1 MDNRDAEGL
10 VVKSSAV
17 STLSA
22 LCSMFRML
30 AGLHTVVCVQTHLV
44 GRGERRWL
52 VKSWVVCCAK
62 IHQRVLMMTPPPS
75 QSTLYP
81 RHIPDTG
88 RRSGLWLVPGL
99 LLCGCFRSASC
110 VTLGIAPLKQLGQDP
125 CPCAFYIVDMVPYTI
140 SKLSAKSQFCAI
152 QTADN
157 TDGKVRIEI
166 ILLLENNK
174 MLPGKIKTEKK

>member
-62 IHQRVLMMTPPPS
+62 IHQRVLMMTPPPP

-110 VTLGIAPLKQLGQDP
+110 VTLGIAPLKQWP
-125 CPCAFYIVDMVPYTI
+125 FVDMI
-140 SKLSAKSQFCAI
+140 SCSSIHFVLF
-152 QTADN
+152 DHHYY
-157 TDGKVRIEI
+157 
-166 ILLLENNK
+166 LLLIVSVCFY
-174 MLPGKIKTEKK
+174 LFFLILVFITYFIFDG

>member
-1 MDNRDAEGL
+1 
-10 VVKSSAV
+10 
-17 STLSA
+17 
-22 LCSMFRML
+22 ML
-30 AGLHTVVCVQTHLV
+30 IG
-44 GRGERRWL
+44 WN
-52 VKSWVVCCAK
+52 
-62 IHQRVLMMTPPPS
+62 
-75 QSTLYP
+75 
-81 RHIPDTG
+81 
-88 RRSGLWLVPGL
+88 GL
-99 LLCGCFRSASC
+99 LLVDTSATDRPVAKHPFSYLN
-110 VTLGIAPLKQLGQDP
+110 TLGQDP

>member
-1 MDNRDAEGL
+1 MITVIHIVTVPYLLGADCVDTANGWHLVDNRDAEGL

-62 IHQRVLMMTPPPS
+62 IHQRVLMMTPPLPNPPCIPVTYLTRAGDLVCGWCRVSCCVVVSEARAASPS
-75 QSTLYP
+75 ESHL
-81 RHIPDTG
+81 
-88 RRSGLWLVPGL
+88 
-99 LLCGCFRSASC
+99 
-110 VTLGIAPLKQLGQDP
+110 
-125 CPCAFYIVDMVPYTI
+125 
-140 SKLSAKSQFCAI
+140 
-152 QTADN
+152 
-157 TDGKVRIEI
+157 
-166 ILLLENNK
+166 
-174 MLPGKIKTEKK
+174 